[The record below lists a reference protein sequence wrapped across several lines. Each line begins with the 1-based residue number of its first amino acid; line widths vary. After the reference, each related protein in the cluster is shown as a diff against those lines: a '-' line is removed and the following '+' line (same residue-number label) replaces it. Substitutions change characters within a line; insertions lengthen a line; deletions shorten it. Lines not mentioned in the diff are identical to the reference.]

1 MDETG
6 AELPRDKKLA
16 PMRAELD
23 RQSKEFDRQQA
34 EQAKPPATPVSAE
47 SPPLPAR
54 PRQPVKPGENPLAY
68 AKRLGLIKKD
78 VAPPGP
84 LPIPPIPPLPK
95 LPKLK

>member
-6 AELPRDKKLA
+6 AELPRDEKLA
-16 PMRAELD
+16 PMRAELA

-34 EQAKPPATPVSAE
+34 EQAKPPATPVSNE

-54 PRQPVKPGENPLAY
+54 PRQPVKPGESPLAY
-68 AKRLGLIKKD
+68 AERLGLIRRG
-78 VAPPGP
+78 VARPNP
-84 LPIPPIPPLPK
+84 PPIPPLPK